1 METAPQLQKIVLLNP
16 KGGSGKST
24 IATNMAAYYAWKG
37 FNTALMDMD
46 PQGSGMR
53 WLRLRSRNLPAITAI
68 NGFERPA
75 CAARRTA

>member
-1 METAPQLQKIVLLNP
+1 MDTAAQLQKIVLLNP

-24 IATNMAAYYAWKG
+24 IATNLAAYYAWRG

-53 WLRLRSRNLPAITAI
+53 WLKLAADEPARRSLRSTASS
-68 NGFERPA
+68 GRWV
-75 CAARRTA
+75 